1 MSLKNQNRD
10 LKYRIDRWILNSRK
24 RDKIWDQQKSKD
36 INATG
41 VRERYRHGKIR
52 VEKIALEHS
61 KL

>member
-1 MSLKNQNRD
+1 MD
-10 LKYRIDRWILNSRK
+10 LEFKEERQILGSAEVR
-24 RDKIWDQQKSKD
+24 D

-52 VEKIALEHS
+52 VEKIALEHL